1 MAAWEIIAVALL
13 VAACVPRRSGAGSVK
28 RLVRL
33 MARQQ
38 RQLAPAEAPEWM
50 PGGWTTAKKAHWLTL
65 VPRPVKVLALLLLA
79 ASAGGGTWAWY
90 HYQAQLLTG
99 LTLVLAL
106 GITVWRRGRVRR
118 MHRRLVVN
126 PFFAAYRKI
135 FREDLPVD
143 AEARRWIDIPVHV
156 MGRSDAR
163 RTLGERLPKKVAARL
178 DSARWV
184 EWLRR
189 TKERLLARPMAWYDA
204 VRAWKPVAWWL
215 ERRAAAVED
224 ARVVLA
230 FPPEAELS
238 DGEQLRVLNLVNRR
252 IPGAW
257 EASWDH
263 QGFKV
268 TFKHP
273 PRPPQKVL
281 FSEVRDIIEALP
293 ASQVLIGL
301 GTRNEKIVI
310 DFDDETPHVGLS
322 IGTGGG
328 KSATLRNIIVQ
339 QIRKGAEKVVIID
352 PKLISQDCLDG
363 IPEVEIYTEIG
374 EQWDAVAKF
383 AAEMERRY
391 QIKKADKS
399 ATFPRWFLI
408 MEEQNDFAEES
419 YQTWTDVKEKG
430 DPARPPVFGQVAKT
444 LFKGRQ
450 ANMNVISVYQRLTA
464 RAAGGTELRDQYG
477 AKILARFSPQ
487 AWNSLVATTPRPK
500 SSRHNGRAIVVIGGS
515 ERTCQM
521 VFVGEDEARA
531 YALNGREPLRPAAYV
546 PIAEREAEAMSS
558 PGDVEDIPGIYLG
571 SVLGQSMDETGRNGA
586 DQTVTDGDV
595 HLAPVVPLT
604 KPVPAQA
611 APAVEPIVGLEAAAA
626 FLGYEGAAGKAAFV
640 KARQRHQKQHGP
652 IPGEFQVGAFP
663 AWWPKDLARWGARR
677 PRAGVKE
684 TG

>member
-1 MAAWEIIAVALL
+1 MEVWPIGAALL
-13 VAACVPRRSGAGSVK
+13 LVLLFVPRRGSGSMR
-28 RLVRL
+28 RLSRML
-33 MARQQ
+33 ASQQ
-38 RQLAPAEAPEWM
+38 QPLAAAEAPDWM
-50 PGGWTTAKKAHWLTL
+50 PNAWGSAKRAHWMTL
-65 VPRPVKVLALLLLA
+65 VPRSVKVLALVLLA
-79 ASAGGGTWAWY
+79 AAAGGGVWAWY
-90 HYQAQLLTG
+90 HYQAELIAG

-106 GITVWRRGRVRR
+106 AVVIWRRGRARR
-118 MHRRLVVN
+118 VHRQLVVR
-126 PFFAAYRKI
+126 PFYAAYKKI
-135 FREDLPVD
+135 FREDIPQAD
-143 AEARRWIDIPVHV
+143 EAKKWVDIPVHV
-156 MGRSDAR
+156 MGSVGDTR
-163 RTLGERLPKKVAARL
+163 RTLRERLPEQLAARM
-178 DSARWV
+178 DTWRWV
-184 EWLRR
+184 EWLRATR
-189 TKERLLARPMAWYDA
+189 ENVMRRPLEWYDA
-204 VRAWKPVAWWL
+204 VRAFKPVAWWL
-215 ERRAAAVED
+215 ERRSAAVED
-224 ARVVLA
+224 AKVVLK

-238 DGEQLRVLNLVNRR
+238 DGEQLRVTNLVNRR
-252 IPGAW
+252 IPGEW
-257 EASWDH
+257 EASWNH
-263 QGFKV
+263 QSFKV
-268 TFKHP
+268 EFKHP

-281 FSEVRDIIEALP
+281 FSEVKDLIDALP

-374 EQWDAVAKF
+374 EQWEAIAKF
-383 AAEMERRY
+383 AMEMERRY

-419 YQTWTDVKEKG
+419 YQTWMDVKEKG
-430 DPARPPVFGQVAKT
+430 DPARPPVFSQVAKT

-521 VFVGEDEARA
+521 VFVGEDEARE
-531 YALNGREPLRPAAYV
+531 YALNGRRPVQSAAYV
-546 PIAEREAEAMSS
+546 PIAEREVAAMST
-558 PGDVEDIPGIYLG
+558 PEAVEDIPGIYVG
-571 SVLGQSMDETGRNGA
+571 SVHGQSMDETGRNGA

-595 HLAPVVPLT
+595 HLAKVVPLV
-604 KPVPAQA
+604 KQA
-611 APAVEPIVGLEAAAA
+611 APEEPEAIVGLDQAAA
-626 FLGYEGAAGKAAFV
+626 FLKVEKATFV
-640 KARQRHQKQHGP
+640 KARQRYNKQHGP
-652 IPGEFQVGAFP
+652 IPGEFQVGGFP
-663 AWWPKDLARWGARR
+663 AWWPKDLARWQARR
-677 PRAGVKE
+677 PKAGVKE
-684 TG
+684 LAQ